1 MLWSLRTD
9 SLAHF
14 SNRLIS
20 EQAEVPK
27 NLRRHPNRSVP
38 KTINGQVA
46 SLEPKVKKISREDRA
61 SGRVFLEARRKQQ
74 VLEENEGDLR
84 RIVGA

>member
-1 MLWSLRTD
+1 MLWSLWTD

-14 SNRLIS
+14 SDRLIF
-20 EQAEVPK
+20 EPAEVPK
-27 NLRRHPNRSVP
+27 NLRRDPNRSVP
-38 KTINGQVA
+38 KTINGQAA
-46 SLEPKVKKISREDRA
+46 SLEPKVKKISREDRP
-61 SGRVFLEARRKQQ
+61 SRRFLLEARRKQQ